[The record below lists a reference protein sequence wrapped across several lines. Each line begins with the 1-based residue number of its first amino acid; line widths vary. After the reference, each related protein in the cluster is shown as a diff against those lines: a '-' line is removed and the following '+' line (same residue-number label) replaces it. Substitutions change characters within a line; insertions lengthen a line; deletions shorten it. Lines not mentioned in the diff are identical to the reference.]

1 MIRVFYGDDRVRAKA
16 EITKI
21 LGSDYEVLEGTNL
34 TITDL
39 PSIFSGASLFSDQR
53 RILIN
58 DFTVN
63 KALYDRL
70 LDYID
75 TRHEVILFETKIDKR
90 TSTYKTLEKKI
101 EFKEF
106 KLPEDTNAKIVFD
119 IYNIAKTDGK
129 KAVTILKNLELNQ
142 DPVKFVGLLT
152 FQAIKDFNSRQGTK
166 ERRALKELSKLDILM
181 KTTSFQPW
189 LLIESFLL
197 QVSTF

>member
-1 MIRVFYGDDRVRAKA
+1 M
-16 EITKI
+16 
-21 LGSDYEVLEGTNL
+21 
-34 TITDL
+34 
-39 PSIFSGASLFSDQR
+39 
-53 RILIN
+53 
-58 DFTVN
+58 
-63 KALYDRL
+63 
-70 LDYID
+70 
-75 TRHEVILFETKIDKR
+75 FETKIDKR

-129 KAVTILKNLELNQ
+129 KAVTILKDLELNQ